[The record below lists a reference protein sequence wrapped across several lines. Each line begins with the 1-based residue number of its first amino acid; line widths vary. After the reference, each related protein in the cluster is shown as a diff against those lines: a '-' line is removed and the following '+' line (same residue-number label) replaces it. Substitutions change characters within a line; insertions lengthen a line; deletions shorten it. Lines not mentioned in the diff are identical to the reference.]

1 VETIIEK
8 RGVSIAP
15 SAIDVRACARKPEVA
30 ALVKALRAS
39 SASLRPCG

>member
-15 SAIDVRACARKPEVA
+15 SAIEGVLSVAVREGSTGGA
-30 ALVKALRAS
+30 
-39 SASLRPCG
+39 